1 MTVIGKMIDGVDKL
15 KTVKPSD
22 ILSLSRN
29 WFV

>member
-1 MTVIGKMIDGVDKL
+1 MTPIGKINEIEKL
-15 KTVKPSD
+15 TVVKPSD